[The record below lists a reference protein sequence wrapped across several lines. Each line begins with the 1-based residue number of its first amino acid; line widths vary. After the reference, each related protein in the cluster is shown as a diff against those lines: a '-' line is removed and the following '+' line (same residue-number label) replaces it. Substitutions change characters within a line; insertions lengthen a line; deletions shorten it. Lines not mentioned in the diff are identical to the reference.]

1 MSPANLF
8 SSFSNNESTLS
19 EIERMQSMGNYRELK
34 NLGSRILDVRPFHS
48 EERTGYQ
55 VIYNEGD
62 PCPSDPGRKYQT
74 HVKYQCDPDYKDNP
88 NDFPQMV
95 VADDYQSTATQCIF
109 DFIWHSRFACP
120 PCKSDQVKIHK
131 SFCDANGVSKW
142 HVTRNEGE
150 RCVIGHTPNSWLK
163 QFPDFKKDEF

>member
-1 MSPANLF
+1 MSRHKVVGNHCSEASAHRRRSALNDMVKWFSPPLQMKVQHQPGDTIIAVPAKSGTTWTMN
-8 SSFSNNESTLS
+8 
-19 EIERMQSMGNYRELK
+19 I
-34 NLGSRILDVRPFHS
+34 FHQL
-48 EERTGYQ
+48 RTG
-55 VIYNEGD
+55 GD
-62 PCPSDPGRKYQT
+62 PDF
-74 HVKYQCDPDYKDNP
+74 KDNP

-95 VADDYQSTATQCIF
+95 VADDYQGTATQCIF

-163 QFPDFKKDEF
+163 TFPDFKKDEF